1 MSRSAQEFVVTPGNS
16 LSGEVTVAGD
26 KSISHRAIMFGAIA
40 SGVTRVRGFLPGED
54 CLATL
59 SAMQSLGVRIE
70 RPAKTEV
77 VIHGAGMHGLRAP
90 PSAIDLGNSGTAM
103 RLMMGLLS
111 AQSFPVELT
120 GDESLCSR
128 PMERVAKPLRG
139 MGASIETTDGKPPVH
154 LAGKAGLRGIE
165 YVSPIASAQVKSAIL
180 LAGLY
185 AEGETA
191 VVEPAVTRDHTERM
205 LKAFGVNVDVS
216 GLRSAV
222 QGGAELQAVDI
233 DVPADISSATFPLAA
248 GCISATGPVVIHD
261 VGINPSRTGILDIL
275 SLMGAD
281 IRLSE
286 HRQIGGEPVATLT
299 VMPATLK
306 GVEIPRHLV
315 PLAIDEF
322 PVVFALAAIA
332 QGSTL
337 ISGAEELRAK
347 ESDRITAMVNGLRE
361 LGVAVEEFPDG
372 ARITGG
378 AVKAGVVDSLGDHRI
393 AMAFAILAAV
403 AEGPVKILDTANV
416 ATSFPGFTACMGA
429 LGLCI
434 EVSGPAGSVG

>member
-1 MSRSAQEFVVTPGNS
+1 MSQNAQAFVVSPGNS

-40 SGVTRVRGFLPGED
+40 LGVTRVRGFLPGED

-59 SAMQSLGVRIE
+59 SAMQSMGVRIE
-70 RPAKTEV
+70 RPADTEV
-77 VIHGAGMHGLRAP
+77 VIHGVGMHGLQAP
-90 PSAIDLGNSGTAM
+90 ASAIDLGNSGTAM
-103 RLMMGLLS
+103 RLMMGLL
-111 AQSFPVELT
+111 APQSFPVELV
-120 GDESLCSR
+120 GDASLCSR
-128 PMERVAKPLRG
+128 PMERVAKPLRS
-139 MGASIETTDGKPPVH
+139 MGASIETTGGKPPLR
-154 LAGKAGLRGIE
+154 LAGKAGLTGIE

-191 VVEPAVTRDHTERM
+191 VVEPAITRDHTERM
-205 LKAFGVNVDVS
+205 LAAFGVNIDVS

-222 QGGAELQAVDI
+222 QGGAELRAVDV

-248 GCISATGPVVIHD
+248 ACISATGPVVIHD

-281 IRLSE
+281 IRLSG
-286 HRQIGGEPVATLT
+286 HRQIGGEPVARLT
-299 VMPATLK
+299 VVPAALK

-322 PVVFALAAIA
+322 PVVFALAAVA
-332 QGSTL
+332 QGSTV

-347 ESDRITAMVNGLRE
+347 ESDRIAAMVNGLRE

-378 AVKAGVVDSLGDHRI
+378 AVQAGVVDSLGDHRI
-393 AMAFAILAAV
+393 AMAFAVLAAV
-403 AEGPVKILDTANV
+403 AEGPVKILNTANV
-416 ATSFPGFTACMGA
+416 ATSFPGFIACMNS

-434 EVSGPAGSVG
+434 EVADTAGSAR